1 MKLLLDQGVRY
12 RVAAELGRRGLD
24 AVHTRD
30 LGLARA
36 ADEDIMARARL
47 EERVV
52 VTLDSDFGM
61 LLAIQGAVTPS
72 VIQVRE
78 HNPSV
83 DTTVSVVLQVVA
95 TLGPQLNQGA
105 MVSAMLG
112 RARYRLLPM
121 IGPD

>member
-30 LGLARA
+30 LGLAQA

>member
-30 LGLARA
+30 LGLAQA

-78 HNPSV
+78 HNPSA